1 MPSSFQGL
9 FSFKPSSG
17 RISFKDVANT
27 VNMLI
32 LLVAGIDRLLKKIQG
47 QGQQV
52 MPTVVGL
59 IGNSLATLKL
69 VFKSL
74 LSTEPWLHDSYALP
88 IPWRGEKE
96 YKAEKEGGY
105 KPAFGF
111 FANDGIVTPH
121 PPVSR
126 ALRIVSKAL
135 EESGYEVCTEQK
147 WRRCLC

>member
-32 LLVAGIDRLLKKIQG
+32 LLVAGIGRLLKKKIQG
-47 QGQQV
+47 QRQQV

-74 LSTEPWLHDSYALP
+74 LSTEPWLHDPYALP
-88 IPWRGEKE
+88 IPWR
-96 YKAEKEGGY
+96 
-105 KPAFGF
+105 
-111 FANDGIVTPH
+111 
-121 PPVSR
+121 
-126 ALRIVSKAL
+126 
-135 EESGYEVCTEQK
+135 
-147 WRRCLC
+147 